1 MSTPPLPP
9 PERFDRKDVTGY
21 LTDRISIGQKDGSVA
36 LVLSGPAPVRLTL
49 IFQTSPAGARQVAA
63 SLLNQ
68 ADALDDDPPPGRT

>member
-9 PERFDRKDVTGY
+9 PERFNQKHVTGY
-21 LTDRISIGQKDGSVA
+21 LTDRISIGKKDGSVA
-36 LVLSGPAPVRLTL
+36 LVLTGPDNMTL

-68 ADALDDDPPPGRT
+68 ADELDDFPE